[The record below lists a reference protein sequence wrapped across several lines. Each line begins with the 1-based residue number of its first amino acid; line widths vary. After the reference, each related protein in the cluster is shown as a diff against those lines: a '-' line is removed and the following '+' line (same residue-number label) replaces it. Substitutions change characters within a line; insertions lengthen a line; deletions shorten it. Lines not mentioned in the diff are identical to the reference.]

1 MTVRTSQRLPHAAGD
16 WAMSRGDATSLGC
29 YYRCMVDAQAW
40 GRLHTLAAGQF
51 GLFTAAQARHHGV
64 PRYELARRAAAGELF
79 RAHHGVYG
87 FTEDSAGMFTFED
100 WAAQW
105 LALRPEDDIERR
117 RADPDCILSH
127 DSAAVIRELGTIVAR
142 GLFLTGPRRIN
153 TRSPR
158 VHTYRRDIGARG
170 VDWDV
175 VEGLP
180 VATPGRIIADLARD
194 DLDGAH
200 QGTVIADVLDNE
212 LLTVDEVGARL
223 DPFAHR
229 WDEPHGVALAHRFL
243 AAAGRPSRLPA

>member
-1 MTVRTSQRLPHAAGD
+1 MPIQASRRWSLHRNTSLS
-16 WAMSRGDATSLGC
+16 SRDATSLDC
-29 YYRCMVDAQAW
+29 YYRCMPVDAEAW
-40 GRLHTLAAGQF
+40 SRLHTLAAGQF
-51 GLFTAAQARHHGV
+51 GLFTAAQARRHGV
-64 PRYELARRAAAGELF
+64 ARYELARRAATGELW

-87 FTEDSAGMFTFED
+87 FTEDAADMFSFEG

-105 LALRPEDDIERR
+105 LALRPDDDVERR
-117 RADPDCILSH
+117 RADPDCIISH

-153 TRSPR
+153 TRSAHVR
-158 VHTYRRDIGARG
+158 TYRRDIGARG

-194 DLDGAH
+194 DVDGAH
-200 QGTVIADVLDNE
+200 QGTVIADVLNSG
-212 LLTVDEVGARL
+212 LLTLDEVGARL

-229 WDEPHGVALAHRFL
+229 WDEPSGTSLALRFS
-243 AAAGRPSRLPA
+243 AAAERPLHLRA

>member
-1 MTVRTSQRLPHAAGD
+1 MPIQA
-16 WAMSRGDATSLGC
+16 SRRWSLRGNTSLSSSRDVTSLDC
-29 YYRCMVDAQAW
+29 YYRCMPVDAEAW
-40 GRLHTLAAGQF
+40 SRLHTLAAGQF
-51 GLFTAAQARHHGV
+51 GLFTAAQARRHGV
-64 PRYELARRAAAGELF
+64 ARYELARRAATGELW

-87 FTEDSAGMFTFED
+87 FSFEG

-105 LALRPEDDIERR
+105 LALRPDDDVERR
-117 RADPDCILSH
+117 RADPDCIISH

-153 TRSPR
+153 TRSAH

-194 DLDGAH
+194 DVDGAH
-200 QGTVIADVLDNE
+200 QGTVIADVLNSG
-212 LLTVDEVGARL
+212 LLTLDEVGARL

-229 WDEPHGVALAHRFL
+229 WDEPSGTSLALRFS
-243 AAAGRPSRLPA
+243 AAAERPLHLPA

>member
-1 MTVRTSQRLPHAAGD
+1 
-16 WAMSRGDATSLGC
+16 MSRGDATSLDC
-29 YYRCMVDAQAW
+29 YYRCMADAQAW

-87 FTEDSAGMFTFED
+87 FAEDSAGMFTFED

-158 VHTYRRDIGARG
+158 VHSYRRDIGARG

-200 QGTVIADVLDNE
+200 QGTVIADVLDSG
-212 LLTVDEVGARL
+212 LLTIDEVGARL

-243 AAAGRPSRLPA
+243 TAAGRPSSLPA

>member
-1 MTVRTSQRLPHAAGD
+1 
-16 WAMSRGDATSLGC
+16 MSRPWIATIAACPSMPRRGAGC
-29 YYRCMVDAQAW
+29 
-40 GRLHTLAAGQF
+40 TLWPPASSACSP
-51 GLFTAAQARHHGV
+51 
-64 PRYELARRAAAGELF
+64 PRRPDDTEWLATNSRAARPPASCG
-79 RAHHGVYG
+79 GPTTVYG
-87 FTEDSAGMFTFED
+87 FTEDAADMFSFEG

-105 LALRPEDDIERR
+105 LALRPDDDVERR
-117 RADPDCILSH
+117 RADPDCIISH

-153 TRSPR
+153 TRSAH

-194 DLDGAH
+194 DVDGAH
-200 QGTVIADVLDNE
+200 QGTVIADVLNSG
-212 LLTVDEVGARL
+212 LLTLDEVGARL

-229 WDEPHGVALAHRFL
+229 WDEPSGTSLALRFS
-243 AAAGRPSRLPA
+243 AAAERPLHLPA